1 MRFFAKP
8 GLFVATALML
18 LAVTPAR
25 SAPACPDTVP
35 LPLVAD
41 GIPLDDELCPD
52 GVRGLKGFAH
62 MTWQTFKML
71 VWPASMAA
79 GSRGEPDK
87 AREITAMSGPRVFET
102 YKSDWEILPVRA
114 AKQQD
119 WGTYPSEAAVCKGY
133 TPAKPG
139 RLPDGSLVLASSHK
153 FASVTQPDT
162 PGAPLGVGNLLIG
175 QNGSAVRYLAAFN
188 ENAFNLI
195 KNLDQSVNFDPS
207 EGDPIEGKTKA
218 ADGTITIKSAWIE
231 IKDSKPDP
239 SRIYHRSAW
248 VQDPSTGE
256 CREATVGL
264 VGLHIVHKTQSS
276 QQWIWAS
283 FEHVQNAPLRGQPP
297 SGFTF
302 NDGSGAAMPTSP
314 PANTEITKPPTG
326 PWVAPPPY
334 NVERLNEIAPDIQTV
349 NGIWRRAFQGSVW
362 SNYQLVVVQ
371 WPGLAQAGTPPK
383 TLFGDHGVS
392 PAPPCGV
399 AYPRA
404 NMANTVMETFLQPTD
419 ALACPMDELKLV
431 NTCMGCHYQ
440 THNYDFIWAI
450 PLNNNASPDAGVASR
465 IRRSALSTLRKITGG
480 SPR

>member
-18 LAVTPAR
+18 LAVTPAQ
-25 SAPACPDTVP
+25 SAPACPDKVP

-52 GVRGLKGFAH
+52 GVRGLKSFAH
-62 MTWQTFKML
+62 MAWQTFKML
-71 VWPASMAA
+71 VGPASMAT

-139 RLPDGSLVLASSHK
+139 RLPDGSLVIASLTK

-162 PGAPLGVGNLLIG
+162 PGAPPGVGHLLIA
-175 QNGSAVRYLAAFN
+175 QNDSLVRYLAAFN

-195 KNLDQSVNFDPS
+195 RKLDQSADFDPS
-207 EGDPIEGKTKA
+207 EDDPIDGKTKA
-218 ADGTITIKSAWIE
+218 DDGTITIKSAWIE

-239 SRIYHRSAW
+239 SKIYHRSAW

-283 FEHVQNAPLRGQPP
+283 FEHVQNAPLRGEPP
-297 SGFTF
+297 TGFTF
-302 NDGSGAAMPTSP
+302 NNGSGVAMPTSAP
-314 PANTEITKPPTG
+314 PNTQITKPPTG
-326 PWVAPPPY
+326 PWVVPPPY
-334 NVERLNEIAPDIQTV
+334 NVERLHEIAPDIQTV
-349 NGIWRRAFQGSVW
+349 NGIWQQAFKGSVW

-371 WPGLAQAGTPPK
+371 WPELAQARPPT
-383 TLFGDHGVS
+383 TLFGDKGVR

-399 AYPRA
+399 AYPHA
-404 NMANTVMETFLQPTD
+404 NMANTVMGDVHNRGPLDCPTD
-419 ALACPMDELKLV
+419 E
-431 NTCMGCHYQ
+431 
-440 THNYDFIWAI
+440 
-450 PLNNNASPDAGVASR
+450 
-465 IRRSALSTLRKITGG
+465 ITW
-480 SPR
+480 